1 MLRIHFTSDD
11 LQRIRLAHQPEP
23 MWEVVCSLCRLQS
36 REGEAFFG
44 KWRRHSSAQLSR
56 PDSGLLRAVLRPLV
70 PLGPYIP
77 DFLTPAEPEVHP
89 EGAIDAV
96 LRTSPQRLRH
106 DLTMLSNVT
115 ALPSWTVEL
124 ADGQRTPLNRLGRA
138 LHGYFDATLAP
149 VWQDLRGQVDADVLL
164 RVRQLA
170 DGGSEALLRELP
182 TARWEAPVLHFPYPA
197 DRDLHLA
204 GRGLRLVPSFF
215 CWRRVLTLVDQAL
228 TPTLVYPVQRQAVG
242 LLAAPA
248 DDTDDPTLS
257 ALSALLGRT
266 RASILR
272 SLADAVGKST
282 SELAWSVGVSLPTSS
297 QQISVLRAAGLIA
310 SRRDGKRVLHSA
322 TRLGRA
328 LVEGGGRRHQD
339 TLSLLARPRG
349 L

>member
-11 LQRIRLAHQPEP
+11 LQRIRLARQPEP

-44 KWRRHSSAQLSR
+44 KWRQHSVTQLSR
-56 PDSGLLRAVLRPLV
+56 PDFDFLRAVLRPLV

-77 DFLTPAEPEVHP
+77 DFLTPAEPEIDP
-89 EGAIDAV
+89 EGAIDTV

-106 DLTMLSNVT
+106 DLTMLSGVR

-124 ADGQRTPLNRLGRA
+124 ADGRRAPLNRLGRA

-149 VWQDLRGQVDADVLL
+149 VWQDLREQVDADVHL
-164 RVRQLA
+164 RVRQLV

-182 TARWEAPVLHFPYPA
+182 TARWEPPVLFFPYPA

-215 CWRRVLTLVDQAL
+215 CWRRVLTLVDQEL

-242 LLAAPA
+242 VLAAPA
-248 DDTDDPTLS
+248 DDPGGPT
-257 ALSALLGRT
+257 LSALLGRT
-266 RASILR
+266 RASILE

-297 QQISVLRAAGLIA
+297 QQVSVLRAAGLIA
-310 SRRDGKRVLHSA
+310 SQRDGKRVLHSA

-328 LVEGGGRRHQD
+328 LVESGGHRHQD
-339 TLSLLARPRG
+339 TISLLARPGR

>member
-11 LQRIRLAHQPEP
+11 LQRIRLARQPEP

-36 REGEAFFG
+36 HEGEAVFG
-44 KWRRHSSAQLSR
+44 KWRRHSVTRLSR
-56 PDSGLLRAVLRPLV
+56 PDSGLLRTVLRPLV

-77 DFLTPAEPEVHP
+77 DFLTPAEPEVDP
-89 EGAIDAV
+89 EGAIDTV

-106 DLTMLSNVT
+106 DLTLLGNVT
-115 ALPSWTVEL
+115 ALPSWTSEL
-124 ADGQRTPLNRLGRA
+124 ADGKRTPLHRLGRA
-138 LHGYFDATLAP
+138 LHGYFETTLAP
-149 VWQDLRGQVDADVLL
+149 VWQDLRSQVDADVHL
-164 RVRQLA
+164 RVRQLV

-182 TARWEAPVLHFPYPA
+182 TARWEPPVLLFPYPA

-228 TPTLVYPVQRQAVG
+228 TPTLVYPVQRQAPG
-242 LLAAPA
+242 LLAASA
-248 DDTDDPTLS
+248 DDPDDP

-266 RASILR
+266 RASILE

-282 SELAWSVGVSLPTSS
+282 SELAWTVGVSLPTSS
-297 QQISVLRAAGLIA
+297 QQISILRAAGLIA
-310 SRRDGKRVLHSA
+310 SQRDGKRVLHSA

-328 LVEGGGRRHQD
+328 LVESGEHQHKD
-339 TLSLLARPRG
+339 ALSLLARPKRP
-349 L
+349 